1 MSFWMLSKALHYM
14 VASTGNTSPV
24 VCSECVAVVW
34 SSELVL
40 PIGSNVSA
48 QHFLNQP

>member
-1 MSFWMLSKALHYM
+1 MSFWMLSKALYHM
-14 VASTGNTSPV
+14 IASTGSTSLV
-24 VCSECVAVVW
+24 ACSECVAVVW